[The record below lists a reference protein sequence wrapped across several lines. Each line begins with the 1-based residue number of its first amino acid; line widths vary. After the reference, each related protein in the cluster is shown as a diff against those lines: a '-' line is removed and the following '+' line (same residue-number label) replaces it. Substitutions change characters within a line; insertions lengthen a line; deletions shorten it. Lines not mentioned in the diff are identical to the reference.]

1 MTDIQEKIQ
10 DIENKINKLIDVIGT
25 KTDVEDL
32 EREIDLLQKQKA
44 KGQGPLPMQKKTS
57 IQKQTISHI
66 ISLIKNT
73 KNSLLE
79 NNEDLKA
86 YFNEMR
92 KNKYMIDNFCN
103 YANTALN
110 IRDKARLIMHI
121 KDDLEIMNQN
131 VNQLEGFDKTLESIR
146 NLGDVTEKKI
156 SDDQIKKLKVLID
169 RAERQKQEVNDILE
183 VYREMVEYMNEKL
196 ISKYMDK
203 NN

>member
-1 MTDIQEKIQ
+1 MAEIQEKIQ

-25 KTDVEDL
+25 KSDADDL
-32 EREIDLLQKQKA
+32 EKELEHLQKEKNKRQEGITSENKV
-44 KGQGPLPMQKKTS
+44 S

-66 ISLIKNT
+66 INLIKNT
-73 KNSLLE
+73 KNTLME
-79 NNEDLKA
+79 NNEDLKV

-131 VNQLEGFDKTLESIR
+131 VNQLEGFDKSLESIR
-146 NLGDVTEKKI
+146 NLGDITEKKI
-156 SDDQIKKLKVLID
+156 SDDRIKKLKVLID
-169 RAERQKQEVNDILE
+169 RAERQKKEMNDILE

-196 ISKYMDK
+196 ISNFLDK
-203 NN
+203 N